1 MSQPSFSNADASV
14 AAPLPPVSRRSRST
28 VVEVCDPAKR
38 GRVGIRG
45 SAPLS
50 WEETTTPVRVEGDRH
65 VFELRIPEGELVD
78 LKLVRND
85 DEWAGGCNY
94 VVHAG
99 ECLRIEPSFESLAP
113 RLLEPGSIEH
123 GGLRLDYRV
132 LLPPSYDE
140 QEDKRYPV
148 IYAQDG
154 QSLWSVSEDPFG
166 VWGLDL
172 AFGQLYEIGAMEEV
186 IVVGIDTAMARM
198 ERLSPVPDPEHGGG
212 EAVKHLAAMTDALI
226 PHIDATL
233 RTRPDRASRALLGS
247 SMGGLFSFFAA
258 WSRPDVFG
266 KAMCL
271 SSSFWW
277 SQRSMVRMVLER
289 PAPSPRPILYL
300 DSGAA
305 VSALEADVGA
315 RDGFQHTRS
324 MVRALVQRGFV
335 LGDDLHRLVF
345 TGERHE
351 AAAWAARIAIPLQMM
366 FPVASSSML
375 PEDALPEAEDG

>member
-1 MSQPSFSNADASV
+1 LSRSSPS
-14 AAPLPPVSRRSRST
+14 PLSRRTKTRT
-28 VVEVCDPAKR
+28 TIVEVAYPATR

-50 WEETTTPVRVEGDRH
+50 WNETTKPTRVDGDRH
-65 VFELRIPEGELVD
+65 VFELRLPEGELVD

-85 DEWAGGCNY
+85 DEWAGGRNY

-99 ECLRIEPSFESLAP
+99 ECLLIEPAFEHAAP
-113 RLLEPGSIEH
+113 RLLPPDFIEH
-123 GGLRLDYRV
+123 DGHRIDYRV

-154 QSLWSVSEDPFG
+154 QSLWSVSNDPFG
-166 VWGLDL
+166 IWGLDL
-172 AFGQLYEIGAMEEV
+172 VFGQLYEIGAMEEV
-186 IVVGIDTAMARM
+186 IVVGIDTATARL

-212 EAVKHLAAMTDALI
+212 EAMKHLEATTEGLLPRI
-226 PHIDATL
+226 ESTL
-233 RTRPDRASRALLGS
+233 RARTDRASRALLGS
-247 SMGGLFSFFAA
+247 SMGGLFSFFGA
-258 WSRPDVFG
+258 WSRPDLFG

-277 SQRSMVRMVLER
+277 SHRAMIRMVQEMPC
-289 PAPSPRPILYL
+289 PAPRPVLYL
-300 DSGAA
+300 DSGASI
-305 VSALEADVGA
+305 SAHETDVGL
-315 RDGFQHTRS
+315 RDGFHHTRS

-345 TGERHE
+345 TGERHD
-351 AAAWAARIAIPLQMM
+351 AAAWAARIAIPLQIM
-366 FPVASSSML
+366 FPLAPGSIV
-375 PEDALPEAEDG
+375 PEDALPEVEDG